1 MRTRRYLAA
10 ATFACAALIAT
21 PAAGAQ
27 VMRWGTYF
35 GGGGEGGGF
44 TQPLPT
50 AVPGL
55 EEGVVA
61 LAASNSASYA
71 LKGGAVFAF
80 GDGGAGELGDG
91 STKASPTTPVQV
103 SFPAGVSVVSIGE
116 AKNTGFAI
124 DATGQGW
131 AWGGGEQGD
140 LCLGKPATKK
150 VLTPEKVPGITDA
163 VAVAGGQNHVL
174 WLLADGTVAACGTNE
189 EGQLGVGESVGKSTT
204 PVKVPGL
211 SGVVEISA
219 GNVTSAAREASGAVY
234 MWGGDEAGQ
243 IGTGTEAEGVF
254 EPFHVPLPG
263 PASEVSAGGDL
274 GSNGHSLAL
283 VRGEVFGWGADNSG
297 QIGDGVKANKLTPVD
312 TGLKFST
319 VVASGACSLGLSGGE
334 LWAWGGNSG
343 QALGTG
349 AAGRQPD
356 PGLVAGGVSMISGT
370 AMNSLAG

>member
-1 MRTRRYLAA
+1 M
-10 ATFACAALIAT
+10 AT
-21 PAAGAQ
+21 PVAGAQ
-27 VMRWGTYF
+27 LIRWGTYF
-35 GGGGEGGGF
+35 GGDGGGF

-50 AVPGL
+50 TVPGL

-71 LKGGAVFAF
+71 LKDGAVFAF

-91 STKASPTTPVQV
+91 STAASPATPVQV
-103 SFPAGVSVVSIGE
+103 SFPAGVIVVSIGE
-116 AKNTGFAI
+116 AKNTGFAV
-124 DATGQGW
+124 DAAGQGW

-150 VLTPEKVPGITDA
+150 VLTPEKVPGITNA

-174 WLLADGTVAACGTNE
+174 WLLADGTVEACGTNE

-274 GSNGHSLAL
+274 GSNGHTLAL
-283 VRGEVFGWGADNSG
+283 VRGEVYGWGADNSG
-297 QIGDGVKANKLTPVD
+297 QIGDGVKANKPTPVD

-356 PGLVAGGVSMISGT
+356 PGLVASGVSMISGT
-370 AMNSLAG
+370 AMNSLAD